1 MNVEQGLEDAGY
13 QITTKGWLAA
23 YAQRVDAARER
34 YDQAVQELSKTDP
47 MAGFMMEFTNPFKEP
62 AIQEVTDEDI
72 RTSDTD
78 TAVYVLARNSGEG
91 KDRTPAEGDYELFE
105 SEKAAIRTICSNY
118 QKVVVVLNVGG
129 VIDTRFLRETEG
141 IGALLLMSQAGN
153 IGGYALADVLTGK
166 VTPSGHLATTWAE
179 KYSDYPGAE
188 SYGAQNGNV
197 DDEYY
202 SEGIYVGYRY
212 FDTFGV
218 APAYPFGYGLSYT
231 TFSVETERVSVNGNL
246 AEVLVKVRNT
256 GDVYAGREVVQVY
269 YSAPEGRLEKPYQ
282 ELAAYGKSRLLQP
295 GEAEE
300 LSLSFRVESMASY
313 DEASSSY
320 ILEPGTYY
328 VRVGTHSRD
337 TKIAAGLT
345 LADEVVTEKLAEML
359 KPDEE
364 FRQLSSRDAVPY
376 TYAGEAEEMEHC
388 EKQAISSTAI
398 ETYEAVYRTENP
410 ELLKTEKE
418 HKITAAEVLSGSA
431 SLDELV
437 SQLTV
442 PEMAELCVGTAR
454 NGLGSSSVVGAA
466 STFCPGAAGDTSC
479 IMIEDRD
486 IRNLVLADGP
496 AGLRLEK
503 SFTEA
508 DILKLTAQNAPG
520 EDAAGVPDTNSSGQ
534 TYYQYCTAI
543 PIATLLAQTWDEK
556 AIEDAGDIVGE
567 EMNELGVNVWL
578 APGMNIHRNPLC
590 GRNFEYYS
598 EDPLV
603 SGKCAAADTRGV
615 QKHPGIGTTIKHFAF
630 NNQEDNRMHTNAH
643 VSERAAR
650 EIYLKGFEIAV
661 RESQPMSIMTSYNLV
676 NGIHT
681 ANSRDLLTSIARD
694 EWKFAGIIM
703 TDWGTTGGIEME
715 PGKTFKYGTSNAA
728 GCIRAGNDL
737 TMPGKQEDVDEIIRS
752 TGAKE
757 GEVICPITLGDL
769 QACAKRILKI
779 VLQSSAYDNAS
790 VYDEIK

>member
-376 TYAGEAEEMEHC
+376 T
-388 EKQAISSTAI
+388 
-398 ETYEAVYRTENP
+398 
-410 ELLKTEKE
+410 
-418 HKITAAEVLSGSA
+418 
-431 SLDELV
+431 
-437 SQLTV
+437 
-442 PEMAELCVGTAR
+442 
-454 NGLGSSSVVGAA
+454 
-466 STFCPGAAGDTSC
+466 
-479 IMIEDRD
+479 
-486 IRNLVLADGP
+486 
-496 AGLRLEK
+496 
-503 SFTEA
+503 
-508 DILKLTAQNAPG
+508 
-520 EDAAGVPDTNSSGQ
+520 
-534 TYYQYCTAI
+534 
-543 PIATLLAQTWDEK
+543 
-556 AIEDAGDIVGE
+556 
-567 EMNELGVNVWL
+567 
-578 APGMNIHRNPLC
+578 
-590 GRNFEYYS
+590 
-598 EDPLV
+598 
-603 SGKCAAADTRGV
+603 
-615 QKHPGIGTTIKHFAF
+615 
-630 NNQEDNRMHTNAH
+630 
-643 VSERAAR
+643 
-650 EIYLKGFEIAV
+650 
-661 RESQPMSIMTSYNLV
+661 
-676 NGIHT
+676 
-681 ANSRDLLTSIARD
+681 
-694 EWKFAGIIM
+694 
-703 TDWGTTGGIEME
+703 
-715 PGKTFKYGTSNAA
+715 
-728 GCIRAGNDL
+728 
-737 TMPGKQEDVDEIIRS
+737 
-752 TGAKE
+752 
-757 GEVICPITLGDL
+757 
-769 QACAKRILKI
+769 
-779 VLQSSAYDNAS
+779 
-790 VYDEIK
+790 